1 MQIFLYLAL
10 SDNCGSFGTAT
21 SSPTTIATKREQF
34 RERICNFLIENKW
47 IDEMLAIKLGTE
59 VREWG
64 LLDRFC
70 ENRGLQRQLMHV
82 LTTIFKNELK
92 NYSTTEYSVKRPQE
106 FKGNSPK
113 FVYSTLSFKGLQ
125 DIATKMISDMPMRER
140 RGFLNCL
147 VKTDNLLACIEEP
160 DLGIDLL
167 DILFGA
173 LPFLDETQL
182 ESAVAQTEP
191 RRCGYRPIYLYPI
204 LLKSKQYFINP
215 EATSSSAP
223 SSMLDNDTS
232 QHSHQ
237 RKERTGYM
245 LIQSMLN
252 FYISAQLQLV
262 KLYTS
267 KFIESLSLSTES
279 NASILKGVGCENN
292 APKMSSCD
300 VNLVKNFNKNNE
312 RLDKHPSVNDSLL
325 RQSRLNSCLP
335 TTLYSTKSG
344 DNLSNVADVTKSSFI
359 DCDIEDTNESQRSN
373 LTSIKSKREMM
384 KSSCSLLATGP
395 NHLLLNRPGGNI
407 VMSWGSTEHGALG
420 HLNPTSTSRFS
431 PPREVDFLRALN
443 CTHSIAKT
451 YTNEESEEYEYNEI
465 SSQEYSS
472 HFTLGY
478 QLGQNELLKS
488 LCPPITVFSLACG
501 KTHSLALTDRGVY
514 AWGSSKYGQLGLGT
528 HREKTKRPEMITK
541 LSRCVVT
548 SIACGHYHSI
558 ALDIKGWLWT
568 WGWGVHGQ
576 LGLADIE
583 DEHVPRRVLQPRQ
596 LFDESI
602 CRVKAGYAHTMV
614 STLAGNVWVFGCG
627 LFGQLGN
634 GENKKATIPIKVD
647 FTNAINSEGVMND
660 RIGKI
665 ACGFFHNLAVSQDG
679 IRLYTWGCNPQLLR
693 QEAQQ
698 KKKERLQNALIGKIT
713 SASNALK
720 NNDPITNAV
729 STNNMK
735 SKTDLTTVD
744 GVGQNKSPV
753 QSETKDIST
762 SPTSF
767 HEQKSMKKEK
777 DEKENEMIHL
787 IPSLLDTSMVKGK
800 IIDVA
805 CGNQHSVVLS
815 SSGVVYS
822 FGRNLEGQLGIG
834 TRNREVKVFTCVTGL
849 ADDFIIEI
857 SCGGDYSA
865 ALSDTG
871 TLFCW
876 GHNSS
881 GQLGKPP
888 IIEDNQGNGKTEIIG
903 SKGKVMLLKTSK
915 LNSKIT
921 KLQHGTN
928 YSILQNSCDIPK
940 PILGLNS
947 GVYSDESIDSN
958 MMQRNVLNCI
968 QRLENGIQIVKQ
980 IKPKKSEMKTKL
992 EKSRYL
998 LHSCI
1003 EAFHPHLDS
1012 KKLIKKCLVSENPQA
1027 AAKISLLSNS
1037 NILQAFE
1044 FTLQASIKQT
1054 PTISSSELGKNI
1066 FEAFYFYFHYKVKS
1080 PEEEDE
1086 EHDRHVREKK
1096 QLTERLIACWQDQ
1109 KFSFVQLET
1118 LLLERADPL
1127 LLQVL
1132 VLTLFCPEDERDT
1145 LDGPLLRSTDCSGPN
1160 LVNLFTPEFCLK
1172 VGDTF
1177 VKNMVDVDTDEVLV
1191 GGGSTPGEHDFARSK
1206 SSNIRSSGRN
1216 RKRQMVV
1223 SRWLERQRSREVENE
1238 NDSQT
1243 PDVLELDQG
1252 EPESKGQENNCID
1265 FDTPFTNFEDVLN
1278 VLPKEFYASKSVD
1291 AKDKDSSSFVEESQ
1305 LTNLVKDLILE
1316 SDKE

>member
-1 MQIFLYLAL
+1 
-10 SDNCGSFGTAT
+10 
-21 SSPTTIATKREQF
+21 
-34 RERICNFLIENKW
+34 
-47 IDEMLAIKLGTE
+47 MLAIKLGTE
-59 VREWG
+59 VREWA

-82 LTTIFKNELK
+82 LTSIFKNELT
-92 NYSTTEYSVKRPQE
+92 NYSATEYSVKRPQE
-106 FKGNSPK
+106 FKGNSSK

-125 DIATKMISDMPMRER
+125 DIATKLISDMPMRER

-147 VKTDNLLACIEEP
+147 VKMDNLLACIEEP

-191 RRCGYRPIYLYPI
+191 RRCGYRPLYLYPI

-223 SSMLDNDTS
+223 SSMVANDMCHHG
-232 QHSHQ
+232 QQ
-237 RKERTGYM
+237 RKEKSGYK
-245 LIQSMLN
+245 LIQLMLN
-252 FYISAQLQLV
+252 FYISAQLLLV
-262 KLYTS
+262 KMYTS
-267 KFIESLSLSTES
+267 KFIDSLSLSSES
-279 NASILKGVGCENN
+279 NASTLKEVGCENN
-292 APKMSSCD
+292 PPKMSSCD
-300 VNLVKNFNKNNE
+300 VNLVKEFNKNNK
-312 RLDKHPSVNDSLL
+312 RLDKHPSSDDSLL
-325 RQSRLNSCLP
+325 RQSRLNNVLP
-335 TTLYSTKSG
+335 TNLYSTQIS
-344 DNLSNVADVTKSSFI
+344 DDVSKVTGSTASSFI
-359 DCDIEDTNESQRSN
+359 DQFDFESQRSN
-373 LTSIKSKREMM
+373 LNNIKLKREMT

-395 NHLLLNRPGGNI
+395 NHVLLNRPGGNI
-407 VMSWGSTEHGALG
+407 VMSWGSSEHGALG
-420 HLNPTSTSRFS
+420 HVNTTSTSRFS
-431 PPREVDFLRALN
+431 PPREVAFLRALN
-443 CTHSIAKT
+443 STHSIAKT
-451 YTNEESEEYEYNEI
+451 CTNDESEEYEYNDI
-465 SSQEYSS
+465 SSQECSGD
-472 HFTLGY
+472 FTLGY
-478 QLGQNELLKS
+478 KLPQNEILNS
-488 LCPPITVFSLACG
+488 LCPTITVFSLACG

-528 HREKTKRPEMITK
+528 HRQKTKRPEMITK
-541 LSRCVVT
+541 ISQCVVT
-548 SIACGHYHSI
+548 SIACGHYHSA
-558 ALDIKGWLWT
+558 ALDIKGRLWT

-576 LGLADIE
+576 LGLEDIE
-583 DEHVPRRVLQPRQ
+583 DEHVPRRVLRPQQ

-602 CRVKAGYAHTMV
+602 CRVEAGYAHTIV

-634 GENKKATIPIKVD
+634 GENKKSTIPIKVD
-647 FTNAINSEGVMND
+647 FSNAINSEGVMHD

-665 ACGFFHNLAVSQDG
+665 TCGFFHNLAVSQDG

-698 KKKERLQNALIGKIT
+698 KKKERLQSALIGKIN
-713 SASNALK
+713 SASNVLK
-720 NNDPITNAV
+720 SNDPV
-729 STNNMK
+729 STNNLK
-735 SKTDLTTVD
+735 SKADSTTGD
-744 GVGQNKSPV
+744 VGLNKSPV

-767 HEQKSMKKEK
+767 HEQKSVKKEEN
-777 DEKENEMIHL
+777 DNEMIHL

-800 IIDVA
+800 IIGVA
-805 CGNQHSVVLS
+805 CGNQHSIVLS
-815 SSGVVYS
+815 SSGIVYS

-834 TRNREVKVFTCVTGL
+834 TRNREVKVFTSVTSL

-865 ALSDTG
+865 ALSESG

-876 GHNSS
+876 GHNSC

-928 YSILQNSCDIPK
+928 YGILQNSCDIPK

-958 MMQRNVLNCI
+958 TMQQNVLNCI

-992 EKSRYL
+992 ERSRSL

-1003 EAFHPHLDS
+1003 EAFHPHLDN
-1012 KKLIKKCLVSENPQA
+1012 KKLIKKSLVSENPQA

-1044 FTLQASIKQT
+1044 FTLQAFIKQV
-1054 PTISSSELGKNI
+1054 PTISSIELSKNI
-1066 FEAFYFYFHYKVKS
+1066 FEAFYFYLHYKTKA
-1080 PEEEDE
+1080 PGEEEE
-1086 EHDRHVREKK
+1086 QDRHTREKK

-1145 LDGPLLRSTDCSGPN
+1145 LDGPLLRSTDLSGPK

-1177 VKNMVDVDTDEVLV
+1177 VKNMVDVDPDEGFV
-1191 GGGSTPGEHDFARSK
+1191 GGSSKAGKLGLAKAK
-1206 SSNIRSSGRN
+1206 SSDIKSSGRLTCN
-1216 RKRQMVV
+1216 RRRKMVV
-1223 SRWLERQRSREVENE
+1223 SRWLERQRSREVEKE
-1238 NDSQT
+1238 SDS
-1243 PDVLELDQG
+1243 DIAEFLELDTVEQ
-1252 EPESKGQENNCID
+1252 EPKGQENNCID
-1265 FDTPFTNFEDVLN
+1265 FDTPFTNIEDVLN
-1278 VLPKEFYASKSVD
+1278 VLPEEFYSSKTVD
-1291 AKDKDSSSFVEESQ
+1291 AKDKDHSSFVEESQ

-1316 SDKE
+1316 SDE